1 MDFQHVLD
9 FPAWTPETPGRE
21 GHLEEGKATP
31 VFLSGESRGP
41 RSLVGCCLVGRKEL
55 NTTEAA

>member
-21 GHLEEGKATP
+21 GHLEEGKATHSRVLVWGIP
-31 VFLSGESRGP
+31 WTKEPGGLLSGGSQRVEH
-41 RSLVGCCLVGRKEL
+41 
-55 NTTEAA
+55 N